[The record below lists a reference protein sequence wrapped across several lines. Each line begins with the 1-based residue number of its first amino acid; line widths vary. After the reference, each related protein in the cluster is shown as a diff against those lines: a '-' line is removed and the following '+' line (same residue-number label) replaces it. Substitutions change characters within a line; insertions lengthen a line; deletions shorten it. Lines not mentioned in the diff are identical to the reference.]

1 MLQETIVLPS
11 KTAARHIERFYY
23 SALQHSAAGVVIVS
37 QTGVI
42 LHINPAVRQLL
53 GDGFASRTGATLYSC
68 FAEDTTYDVIVDA
81 IFLGLSGLSEVHTE
95 NVRFW
100 RESTLLFLNLKVS
113 KFRDETGQLVG
124 VVVVINDVTH
134 QQMRLAFG
142 SIFAS
147 VSAVMFGYISLISFF
162 DTLRE
167 QNKTLT
173 LATLLLVPLIGS
185 IFVLARSGLPLDLL
199 GVTAEN
205 WRANLIEAV
214 AFSLIGCALL
224 TAVLFACQL
233 VFPHLAALPLF
244 RIGSTEAPTPMF
256 FAAIA
261 VYAVLAPVQEFVARG
276 SLQGPLEH
284 IFDGPTA
291 AWKANI
297 AVNLMFSVFH
307 QHIDMAFA
315 LMVLVPGLFWGWL
328 YSRQRSLVGVGIS
341 HAIIGVYALCVVN
354 THLFVQSLLP

>member
-1 MLQETIVLPS
+1 MLQETILLPS
-11 KTAARHIERFYY
+11 KTSARYIERFYY

-37 QTGVI
+37 KTGI
-42 LHINPAVRQLL
+42 LLHINPAVRQIL
-53 GDGFASRTGATLYSC
+53 GDSFASRTGATLYSC
-68 FAEDTTYDVIVDA
+68 FAEENTFDAIVDA
-81 IFLGLSGLSEVHTE
+81 IFLGLSGLNEVHTE

-100 RESTLLFLNLKVS
+100 RDSTLLFLNLKVS

-147 VSAVMFGYISLISFF
+147 VSAVIFGYISLISFF
-162 DTLRE
+162 DSLRE
-167 QNKTLT
+167 QNKSLA

-185 IFVLARSGLPLDLL
+185 IFVLARSGLPIDLL
-199 GVTAEN
+199 GVTAKN

-214 AFSLIGCALL
+214 AFSLIGCGLL
-224 TAVLFACQL
+224 TAVLYASQL
-233 VFPHLAALPLF
+233 VSSDLAALPLF
-244 RIGSTEAPTPMF
+244 RVGLTAAPPPMF
-256 FAAIA
+256 FAGIA
-261 VYAVLAPVQEFVARG
+261 VYAVMAPVQEFVARG

-328 YSRQRSLVGVGIS
+328 YSRQRSLVGVGAS
-341 HAIIGVYALCVVN
+341 HAIIGIYALCCVN
-354 THLFVQSLLP
+354 THPFVQALLL